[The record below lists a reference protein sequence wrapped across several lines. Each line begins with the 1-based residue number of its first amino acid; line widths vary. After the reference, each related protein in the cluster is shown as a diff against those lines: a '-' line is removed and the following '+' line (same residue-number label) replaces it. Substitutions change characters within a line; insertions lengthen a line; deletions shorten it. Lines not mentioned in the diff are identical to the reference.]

1 MSVTTRLIHI
11 HAKQGCLTSSCH
23 IVLPSPTQVQWCDWD
38 TSISDVPVSLLEPVE
53 PQPFDVSKV
62 TGITARVITQVMRLA
77 GLTQE
82 VSQV

>member
-1 MSVTTRLIHI
+1 MANTTPPLHSV
-11 HAKQGCLTSSCH
+11 
-23 IVLPSPTQVQWCDWD
+23 PQVQWCDWD

-53 PQPFDVSKV
+53 PQAFDVSKV

-82 VSQV
+82 VRCPAHSCLV